1 MSDQPILLQLP
12 EELYARIRQIAEES
26 QIPVES
32 VLVDSLALLFGEL
45 PDNNSLTPEM
55 LSALADEQLWA
66 IVHRHLAWSL
76 DSRLRELSEL
86 GKTGQLS
93 TEEYAEV
100 ERLVEQMDRHILLRS
115 EALWLLKQRGH
126 DVERRLRMGA

>member
-93 TEEYAEV
+93 TEEYAEM